1 MIERMDSTECL
12 RREYFSKQEKSA
24 PSPRGLQDKG
34 DFFFDGHRLSS
45 LYRRTTLRV
54 EWLMIHEQIGFFFVK
69 ILKNNF
75 NQVQERY
82 R

>member
-1 MIERMDSTECL
+1 MSFNNLRSEWMTEEHKMLKEMTAQFIAEKWSPKFEKWQKKDEMD
-12 RREYFSKQEKSA
+12 
-24 PSPRGLQDKG
+24 
-34 DFFFDGHRLSS
+34 
-45 LYRRTTLRV
+45 RRTTLRV
-54 EWLMIHEQIGFFFVK
+54 EWLIIREQIGFGFVK